1 MKLLIN
7 DTSIELNGSTTIL
20 EQAVSQY
27 GIKDFKGLA
36 VAVNNTV
43 IPRTNWNNFELKD
56 NDTIT
61 IIRATQGG

>member
-1 MKLLIN
+1 MKVIVN
-7 DTSIELNGSTTIL
+7 DTPIELNGSTML
-20 EQAVSQY
+20 EQAVLHS
-27 GIKDFKGLA
+27 GVTDFKGLA

-43 IPRTNWNNFELKD
+43 IPRTNWNAYNLNE